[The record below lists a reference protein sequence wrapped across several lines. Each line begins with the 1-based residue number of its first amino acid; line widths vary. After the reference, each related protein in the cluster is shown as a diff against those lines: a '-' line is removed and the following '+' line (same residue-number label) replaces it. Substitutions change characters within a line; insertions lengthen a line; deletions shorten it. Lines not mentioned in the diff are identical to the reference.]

1 MAGAAADVG
10 LTLAEKVAGQT
21 GGGEMLLRRGLAMLV
36 DLVFVAAALTS
47 LVYGGLY
54 VFGAP
59 AFAPAVYGWLALAA
73 AYFPVAEGLFGSTLG
88 KFAAGVSVIDGAGR
102 RPGVAKAAIRAFVRL
117 VEANPL
123 GAALPAAAL
132 VAVSPNRRCFGDIA
146 SETYVVRT
154 EALTRALNDPAPLF
168 D

>member
-1 MAGAAADVG
+1 M
-10 LTLAEKVAGQT
+10 LAEKVAGQA
-21 GGGEMLLRRGLAMLV
+21 GAGEMLLRRGLAMLV
-36 DLVFVAAALTS
+36 DLVFTAAAL
-47 LVYGGLY
+47 LAIVLGGVY

-59 AFAPAVYGWLALAA
+59 AFAPAVYAWLALVA
-73 AYFPVAEGLFGSTLG
+73 AYFPLAEGLFGSTLG
-88 KFAAGVSVIDGAGR
+88 KFAAGVSVIDGVGR
-102 RPGVAKAAIRAFVRL
+102 RPGLGKAVIRAFVRL
-117 VEANPL
+117 VEANPI

-154 EALTRALNDPAPLF
+154 EALIRTLNDPAPLF